1 MSNLPKLSTFIE
13 TQCQYHAAARL
24 WVIPQIEYTQLPDGT
39 SGISAAEINK
49 LNRAIANHIC
59 GEAEALT
66 SQELDFLCDV
76 ADSTI
81 TEVAAVLRMDKS
93 AISRWR
99 SGDRGI
105 PHSASWILKRWFW
118 YRLFGRESKGDKVAL
133 HRLETDISFLSFAR
147 ERAVKS
153 QLTYAVRPHIHTAG
167 NQAIG

>member
-1 MSNLPKLSTFIE
+1 MRNLPKLSTFIE

-49 LNRAIANHIC
+49 LNRAIANHLC

-66 SQELDFLCDV
+66 SPELDFLCDV
-76 ADSTI
+76 AGSTLSQL
-81 TEVAAVLRMDKS
+81 ASMLRMDKS

-99 SGDRGI
+99 SGNRGI

-118 YRLFGRESKGDKVAL
+118 YRLFGEESKESKVSL

-147 ERAVKS
+147 ERAVES
-153 QLTYAVRPHIHTAG
+153 QLTYAVQPHTHTG
-167 NQAIG
+167 SHQAIG